1 MSSTQLFHKVSLSS
15 ASRYREIKWLQNN
28 LGGVSTNIVPN
39 QGDFLMQISVG
50 TPPVQLVAAAVT
62 GTDLTWF
69 QCKPCILCYQQNTS
83 SFDPASS
90 ITYQNL
96 PCDAQ
101 HCSSLDTTHINCDPK
116 ENLCRYW
123 YTYGNA
129 TAITE
134 GVMGS
139 DSFFFTNSDG
149 DETVAYT
156 SIAFG
161 CGYQQNGYFDN
172 DSAGVVGL
180 GNGPL
185 SLVSQ
190 LGPSI
195 SYKFSYCLTSVN
207 SHQVSKLRFGGV
219 IEDASG
225 NGVMTTPLLT
235 INPSPFYNLGLNGI
249 SIGQMSINMNRDII
263 IDTGTTLTYLDPSIF
278 YNIEAMVNNAIGAN
292 PVTNNPL
299 LEPVLCY
306 DTTTAALIPPDIVF
320 HLNGGDLVLK
330 ANNIFFSIGNYLCL
344 SITASPKDGDPMV
357 LGNMAQVNLEIEFD
371 LLSKT
376 VSFSPKEC
384 YQESS

>member
-1 MSSTQLFHKVSLSS
+1 M
-15 ASRYREIKWLQNN
+15 
-28 LGGVSTNIVPN
+28 
-39 QGDFLMQISVG
+39 
-50 TPPVQLVAAAVT
+50 
-62 GTDLTWF
+62 
-69 QCKPCILCYQQNTS
+69 
-83 SFDPASS
+83 
-90 ITYQNL
+90 
-96 PCDAQ
+96 
-101 HCSSLDTTHINCDPK
+101 
-116 ENLCRYW
+116 
-123 YTYGNA
+123 
-129 TAITE
+129 
-134 GVMGS
+134 
-139 DSFFFTNSDG
+139 
-149 DETVAYT
+149 
-156 SIAFG
+156 
-161 CGYQQNGYFDN
+161 
-172 DSAGVVGL
+172 
-180 GNGPL
+180 
-185 SLVSQ
+185 
-190 LGPSI
+190 
-195 SYKFSYCLTSVN
+195 
-207 SHQVSKLRFGGV
+207 RFGGA

-225 NGVMTTPLLT
+225 NGVMTTPLVT
-235 INPSPFYNLGLNGI
+235 TVNPSPFYNLGLNGI